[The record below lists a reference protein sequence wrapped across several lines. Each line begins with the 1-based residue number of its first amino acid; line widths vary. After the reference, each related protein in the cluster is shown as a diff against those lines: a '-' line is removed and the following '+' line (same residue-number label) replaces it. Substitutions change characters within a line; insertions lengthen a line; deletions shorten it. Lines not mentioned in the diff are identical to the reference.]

1 MISILIKNKFSAKF
15 LTNQYLVMDR
25 HPQQIKR
32 ERQDK
37 KRRANNIAQMSKLKT
52 AIKKVASATNHEK
65 AEVDY
70 RVAVKQIDKA
80 ASKGLIKKNTA
91 ARRKSRITRHL
102 NSLTQ

>member
-1 MISILIKNKFSAKF
+1 MISILIQNKFSAKF

-37 KRRANNIAQMSKLKT
+37 KRRASNIAQMSKLKT
-52 AIKKVASATNHEK
+52 TIKKVVSATNHEK

-102 NSLTQ
+102 NSLTK

>member
-1 MISILIKNKFSAKF
+1 
-15 LTNQYLVMDR
+15 MDR

-52 AIKKVASATNHEK
+52 AIKKVTLATNSEK

-70 RVAVKQIDKA
+70 RSAVKQIDKA

-102 NSLTQ
+102 NSLTK

>member
-1 MISILIKNKFSAKF
+1 
-15 LTNQYLVMDR
+15 MDR

-37 KRRANNIAQMSKLKT
+37 KRRASNIAQMSKLKT
-52 AIKKVASATNHEK
+52 AIKKVASATDHEK

-70 RVAVKQIDKA
+70 RAAVKQIDKA

-91 ARRKSRITRHL
+91 ARRKSRITHHL
-102 NSLTQ
+102 NSLTK

>member
-1 MISILIKNKFSAKF
+1 
-15 LTNQYLVMDR
+15 MDR

-37 KRRANNIAQMSKLKT
+37 KRRVINIAQMSKLKT
-52 AIKKVASATNHEK
+52 AIKKVTIATNSEK

-70 RVAVKQIDKA
+70 REAVKQIDKA

-102 NSLTQ
+102 NSLAK

>member
-1 MISILIKNKFSAKF
+1 
-15 LTNQYLVMDR
+15 MDR

-37 KRRANNIAQMSKLKT
+37 KRRLNNVALMSKLKT
-52 AIKKVASATNHEK
+52 SIKKILSMSDQKEAKTL
-65 AEVDY
+65 Y
-70 RVAVKQIDKA
+70 RNTVKQIDKA

-102 NSLTQ
+102 NSISK

>member
-1 MISILIKNKFSAKF
+1 
-15 LTNQYLVMDR
+15 MDR

-37 KRRANNIAQMSKLKT
+37 KRRVINIAQMSKLKT
-52 AIKKVASATNHEK
+52 AIKKVTSATNSEK

-70 RVAVKQIDKA
+70 HAAVKQIDKA

-91 ARRKSRITRHL
+91 ARRKSRITRHI
-102 NSLTQ
+102 NSLTK

>member
-1 MISILIKNKFSAKF
+1 
-15 LTNQYLVMDR
+15 MDR

-37 KRRANNIAQMSKLKT
+37 KRRASNIAQMSKLKT
-52 AIKKVASATNHEK
+52 AIKKVTSATNHEK

-102 NSLTQ
+102 NSLTK

>member
-1 MISILIKNKFSAKF
+1 
-15 LTNQYLVMDR
+15 MDR

-37 KRRANNIAQMSKLKT
+37 SRRDKNIADMSKLR
-52 AIKKVASATNHEK
+52 S
-65 AEVDY
+65 
-70 RVAVKQIDKA
+70 AVKNVLTSSKQDEAEKLYKKAVSIIDKA

-102 NSLTQ
+102 NSLA

>member
-1 MISILIKNKFSAKF
+1 LISILIQNKFSAKF

-37 KRRANNIAQMSKLKT
+37 KRRASNIAQMSKLKT
-52 AIKKVASATNHEK
+52 AIKKVVSATNHEK

-102 NSLTQ
+102 NSLTK

>member
-1 MISILIKNKFSAKF
+1 
-15 LTNQYLVMDR
+15 MDR

-37 KRRANNIAQMSKLKT
+37 KRRARNIDQMSKVKT
-52 AIKKVASATNHEK
+52 AIKKVISNADHEK

-80 ASKGLIKKNTA
+80 ASKGVIKKNTA

-102 NSLTQ
+102 NSLTK